1 MTIDIPK
8 NVISSGINATSQ
20 LNTINK
26 FIKLNEIK
34 KTVFLT
40 PKLNYESEIK
50 KGIKNQKF
58 Q

>member
-8 NVISSGINATSQ
+8 CCVSSINATSQ
-20 LNTINK
+20 FNTINK

-50 KGIKNQKF
+50 RN
-58 Q
+58 